1 MAAIGTGVVDVS
13 SVEKEL
19 NDKYANNPNI
29 RINDIVILG
38 YVTDYSY
45 YPIEFNIVDGKITL
59 NNNSNLLN
67 RRLFVCSNRQY
78 LNETYTSSN
87 NDYTA
92 SSNIIELR
100 SSMKTAWNKDKFLIF
115 LNGFYIGRNHYH
127 VIIPSFDNEYL
138 KKNIIF
144 DFPLPDKSQVD
155 IIYMESDEDMDNVK
169 FNRDLKLYHREIF
182 LKDSQYDIA
191 NYYLESYPIKV
202 PYPYDLYPKG
212 PHTFYVFSS
221 EHEHL
226 IQNVDYDFFNGYDYI
241 ALRFDRRHLNI
252 PANYLERYISFVFPF
267 VRRDWEETD
276 YNYENTEDSFGTRSG
291 ITYFISESIST
302 DANGNIKFS
311 PKFTQYTLTKNNF
324 LLFSNT
330 TFIDPERYNIIA
342 NDHLQMISA
351 YDKADCVNSAY
362 NMVIFAENKAVAN
375 KYTQFTFDIYDIT
388 ATVDGQTVF
397 NLPRKSLVQDFM
409 IFRGSVIMDQGDRY
423 IWDKDG
429 QKITLT
435 NPYDGFVKGHTMQVV
450 YYRNKD
456 TVYDRD
462 TIVIRKFYI
471 NINTNEYVD
480 LPQAIFNNLAFD
492 YSNLMLFVNTAYL
505 EPSRYTISSTGR
517 LTFTNPKDIGVLVP
531 GKHLT
536 GILLERVKISGSVS
550 DDGMNHSKNKFLSV
564 VDDDTFIWFDE
575 QITKVHT

>member
-1 MAAIGTGVVDVS
+1 MAAIGVGVANVAA
-13 SVEKEL
+13 VEKEL

-29 RINDIVILG
+29 NINDIMILG

-45 YPIEFNIVDGKITL
+45 YPIGFNIVDNKITL
-59 NNNSNLLN
+59 INDDRILN

-78 LNETYTSSN
+78 LNESYTSAN
-87 NDYTA
+87 GDYTA
-92 SSNIIELR
+92 NNNILILKET
-100 SSMKTAWNKDKFLIF
+100 MKTAWNENKFLIF
-115 LNGFYIGRNHYH
+115 VNGLYIGRNHYR
-127 VIIPSFDNEYL
+127 VLIPSFNNGYL
-138 KKNIIF
+138 EKYVVF
-144 DFPLPDKSQVD
+144 DFPLPDKSQVNV
-155 IIYMESDEDMDNVK
+155 IYMESDEDMDNVP
-169 FNRDLKLYHREIF
+169 FNRDLKLYHKEIF
-182 LKDSQYDIA
+182 LKDLQYDIS
-191 NYYLESYPIKV
+191 NRYSQSYPIKV
-202 PYPYDLYPKG
+202 PYPYSLYPKG

-226 IQNVDYDFFNGYDYI
+226 IQNVDYEFYNGYDYI
-241 ALRFDRRHLNI
+241 ILRFDNRHLNI
-252 PANYLERYISFVFPF
+252 PANYLERFISFVFPF

-330 TFIDPERYNIIA
+330 TFIDPERYNLIA

-351 YDKADCVNSAY
+351 YDKADCVNSVY
-362 NMVIFAENKAVAN
+362 NMIVFSENKAVAN
-375 KYTQFTFDIYDIT
+375 KFTQFTFDIYDIT

-423 IWDKDG
+423 IWDIKG

-435 NPYDGFVKGHTMQVV
+435 NPYDGLLKGQSIQVI
-450 YYRNKD
+450 YYHNKD
-456 TVYDRD
+456 TIYDKD

-505 EPSRYTISSTGR
+505 EPGRYSIDSTGR
-517 LTFTNPKDIGVLVP
+517 LTFNNPKDIGVLVP

-536 GILLERVKISGSVS
+536 GILLERVKISGSVD

-575 QITKVHT
+575 QIAKAHT

>member
-1 MAAIGTGVVDVS
+1 MAAIGTKVVDVS

-45 YPIEFNIVDGKITL
+45 YPIDFNIVDGKITL
-59 NNNSNLLN
+59 NNNSILLN

-78 LNETYTSSN
+78 LNETYTSAN
-87 NDYTA
+87 KDYTA

-155 IIYMESDEDMDNVK
+155 IIYMESDEDMDNIP
-169 FNRDLKLYHREIF
+169 FNRDLKLYHREVF
-182 LKDSQYDIA
+182 LQDLQYDIA

-276 YNYENTEDSFGTRSG
+276 YDYENTEDSLGTRSG
-291 ITYFISESIST
+291 VTYFISESIST

-311 PKFTQYTLTKNNF
+311 PKFTKYTLTKNNF

-351 YDKADCVNSAY
+351 YDKADCANSAY
-362 NMVIFAENKAVAN
+362 NMVVFAENKAVAN
-375 KYTQFTFDIYDIT
+375 KYTQFTFDIYDVT
-388 ATVDGQTVF
+388 ASVDGQTTF
-397 NLPRKSLVQDFM
+397 SLPRKSIVEDFM
-409 IFRGSVIMDQGDRY
+409 IFRGSVIMDQEDRY
-423 IWDKDG
+423 IWDKKG

-435 NPYDGFVKGHTMQVV
+435 NPRDALLKGQSIQIV
-450 YYRNKD
+450 YFRNKD
-456 TVYDRD
+456 TKYDKN
-462 TIVIRKFYI
+462 TIVIRKFYVV
-471 NINTNEYVD
+471 TTATGYVD
-480 LPQAIFNNLAFD
+480 LPNNIFNNLAFNN
-492 YSNLMLFVNTAYL
+492 SNLMLFINTAYL
-505 EPSRYTISSTGR
+505 EQSRYKISNSGR
-517 LTFTNPKDIGVLVP
+517 VTFTNPNDTGVLIP
-531 GKHLT
+531 GKMVT
-536 GILLERVKISGSVS
+536 GILLEGKKTDGLLDE
-550 DDGMNHSKNKFLSV
+550 DDLSHSKNSYLSI
-564 VDDDTFIWFDE
+564 VDDDSFIWFDE
-575 QITKVHT
+575 QITKVHK

>member
-1 MAAIGTGVVDVS
+1 M
-13 SVEKEL
+13 
-19 NDKYANNPNI
+19 
-29 RINDIVILG
+29 
-38 YVTDYSY
+38 
-45 YPIEFNIVDGKITL
+45 

-78 LNETYTSSN
+78 LNETYTSAN

-92 SSNIIELR
+92 YSNIIELR

-138 KKNIIF
+138 KKNVVF

-182 LKDSQYDIA
+182 LQDLQYDIA

-330 TFIDPERYNIIA
+330 TFIDPERYDLLA

-351 YDKADCVNSAY
+351 YDKADCANSVY
-362 NMVIFAENKAVAN
+362 NMIIFSENKAVAN

-423 IWDKDG
+423 IWDVKG
-429 QKITLT
+429 QKIILT
-435 NPYDGFVKGHTMQVV
+435 NPADGILKGQGIQAV
-450 YYRNKD
+450 YFHNKD
-456 TVYDRD
+456 TVYDKD
-462 TIVIRKFYI
+462 TIVLRKFYI
-471 NINTNEYVD
+471 DITTSGYVD
-480 LPQAIFNNLAFD
+480 LPTAIFNNIAFD
-492 YSNLMLFVNTAYL
+492 YSNLMLYINTAYL
-505 EPSRYTISSTGR
+505 EQSRYKIDSTGR
-517 LTFTNPKDIGVLVP
+517 VTFTNPKDIGILAP

-536 GILLERVKISGSVS
+536 GILLERVKISGSVD
-550 DDGMNHSKNKFLSV
+550 DDGLTHSKNKFLSV

-575 QITKVHT
+575 QITKAHT